1 MGYQERKRD
10 FHEAR
15 WDEPIIMELGSPGE
29 RGVLVRHFD
38 KDPIRDYNRITIGT
52 PEQMDIFLE
61 KLEELL

>member
-1 MGYQERKRD
+1 MHRRSILPHGYRGLK
-10 FHEAR
+10 
-15 WDEPIIMELGSPGE
+15 E

-52 PEQMDIFLE
+52 QEQMDIFLT